1 MNIYIDILL
10 IKNIYNGHM
19 VGAGADPKDVVI
31 PGLKDEVHARNRRR
45 HCAGKLSVILLTYSD
60 SSSLF
65 ALFSTPSILAAKE
78 VLSYR

>member
-45 HCAGKLSVILLTYSD
+45 HCAGKLSVILLSETRYIVI
-60 SSSLF
+60 
-65 ALFSTPSILAAKE
+65 AIHKTQIKKQG
-78 VLSYR
+78 